1 MCTTRVFSF
10 GNQVVE
16 SQETQQAAF
25 YGGRYVYSF
34 KMVNEWFYTFLQ
46 TLNDGRSLDEAQASL
61 RNIIILQVNYLQ
73 DWKINEL
80 WDHGLVK
87 LIVRVSTGHSLCLF

>member
-34 KMVNEWFYTFLQ
+34 KMVNEWFFTFLQ

-61 RNIIILQVNYLQ
+61 RNITILQVNYR
-73 DWKINEL
+73 I
-80 WDHGLVK
+80 G
-87 LIVRVSTGHSLCLF
+87 